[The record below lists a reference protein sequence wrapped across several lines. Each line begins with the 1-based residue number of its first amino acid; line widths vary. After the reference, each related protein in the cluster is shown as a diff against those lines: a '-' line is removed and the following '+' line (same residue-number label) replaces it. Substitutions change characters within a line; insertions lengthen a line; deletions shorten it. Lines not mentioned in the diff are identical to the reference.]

1 MISSKYVISQSE
13 YFLFLFR
20 SSCYHL
26 VDQNLNFQDA
36 EEFCKNEFGGSL
48 ASITSLSKFDSVK
61 GILDE
66 FNLENIKA
74 IFIGGIELTS
84 RWSWTSGIEPHF
96 RGGILMI
103 D

>member
-1 MISSKYVISQSE
+1 M
-13 YFLFLFR
+13 FR

-26 VDQNLNFQDA
+26 VDQNLNFQNA

-48 ASITSLSKFDSVK
+48 ASITSLSEFDTVK
-61 GILDE
+61 GILNE
-66 FNLENIKA
+66 FNLENIIA

-84 RWSWTSGIEPHF
+84 RWSWTSGIFGAFLGYYH
-96 RGGILMI
+96 